1 MSEKI
6 KMKGRHVSFC
16 CSSYKKPQSNRAHPL
31 EIESYKKQLSEAYA
45 TLHFLMKKRVV
56 HSTPQTEMELARTNQ
71 LIQKLLDVLK
81 PNQVTP
87 SIPQERST
95 QTEGLRERPPISE
108 FDATDETSS
117 VSTGYIEAGQDI
129 AYTYLYFQDPEQDLD
144 ALAKKVGAMGRE
156 ELEEIAEVAMK
167 SDFEPE
173 IKEISDEI
181 KQKEPQSYD
190 ELVKDLNILLTTSPR
205 RLRGRR
211 PPTS

>member
-1 MSEKI
+1 
-6 KMKGRHVSFC
+6 MKGRHVSFC

-108 FDATDETSS
+108 FDATEESS
-117 VSTGYIEAGQDI
+117 SLDSYMDAGQDI
-129 AYTYLYFQDPEQDLD
+129 AYSYLYFQDPEQDLD
-144 ALAKKVGAMGRE
+144 ALAKKVGSMSIR
-156 ELEEIAEVAMK
+156 ELERYADLAMK
-167 SDFEPE
+167 SDFEPQ
-173 IKEISDEI
+173 IKEISAKI

-190 ELVKDLNILLTTSPR
+190 ELVKDLNILLTYR
-205 RLRGRR
+205 
-211 PPTS
+211 

>member
-1 MSEKI
+1 
-6 KMKGRHVSFC
+6 MKGRHVSFC

-45 TLHFLMKKRVV
+45 ILHFLMKKRVV

-108 FDATDETSS
+108 FDATDETSTEAS
-117 VSTGYIEAGQDI
+117 SLDSYMDAGQDI

-144 ALAKKVGAMGRE
+144 ALAKKVEFMGRR
-156 ELEEIAEVAMK
+156 ELERYADLAMK
-167 SDFEPE
+167 SDFEPQ
-173 IKEISDEI
+173 IKEISAKI
-181 KQKEPQSYD
+181 KEKEPQSYD
-190 ELVKDLNILLTTSPR
+190 ELVKDLNILLTYR
-205 RLRGRR
+205 
-211 PPTS
+211 

>member
-1 MSEKI
+1 
-6 KMKGRHVSFC
+6 MKGRHVSFC

-45 TLHFLMKKRVV
+45 ILHFLMKKRVV

-108 FDATDETSS
+108 FDATEESS
-117 VSTGYIEAGQDI
+117 SLDSYMDAGQDI

-144 ALAKKVGAMGRE
+144 ALAKKVEFMSIH
-156 ELEEIAEVAMK
+156 ELNRYADLAIK
-167 SDFEPE
+167 SDFGPQ
-173 IKEISDEI
+173 IKDIIDKI

-190 ELVKDLNILLTTSPR
+190 ELVKDLNILLTYR
-205 RLRGRR
+205 
-211 PPTS
+211 

>member
-1 MSEKI
+1 
-6 KMKGRHVSFC
+6 MKGRHVSFC

-45 TLHFLMKKRVV
+45 ILHFLMKKRVV
-56 HSTPQTEMELARTNQ
+56 HSTPQSEMELARTNQ

-108 FDATDETSS
+108 FDATDETSTEAS
-117 VSTGYIEAGQDI
+117 SLDSYMDAGQDI
-129 AYTYLYFQDPEQDLD
+129 AYSYLYFQDPEQDLD
-144 ALAKKVGAMGRE
+144 ALAKKVGAMSIRK
-156 ELEEIAEVAMK
+156 LERYADLAMK
-167 SDFEPE
+167 SDFEPQ
-173 IKEISDEI
+173 IKEISAKI

-190 ELVKDLNILLTTSPR
+190 ELVKDLNILLTNR
-205 RLRGRR
+205 
-211 PPTS
+211 

>member
-1 MSEKI
+1 
-6 KMKGRHVSFC
+6 MKGRHVSFC

-87 SIPQERST
+87 SIPQERAT

-108 FDATDETSS
+108 FDATDETSTERSS
-117 VSTGYIEAGQDI
+117 VSTMSYIDAGQDI
-129 AYTYLYFQDPEQDLD
+129 AYSYLYFQDPEQDLD
-144 ALAKKVGAMGRE
+144 ALAKKVGSMSIR
-156 ELEEIAEVAMK
+156 ELERYADLAMK
-167 SDFEPE
+167 SDFEPQ
-173 IKEISDEI
+173 IKEISAKI
-181 KQKEPQSYD
+181 KEKEPQSYD
-190 ELVKDLNILLTTSPR
+190 ELVKDLNILLTYR
-205 RLRGRR
+205 
-211 PPTS
+211 

>member
-1 MSEKI
+1 
-6 KMKGRHVSFC
+6 MKGRHVSFC

-108 FDATDETSS
+108 FDATDETSTERS
-117 VSTGYIEAGQDI
+117 SASTEDSKDPTYSAASESYIQAGQDI
-129 AYTYLYFQDPEQDLD
+129 AYTYLYFQNPSQDLE
-144 ALAKKVGAMGRE
+144 ALAKRVEFMSQRE
-156 ELEEIAEVAMK
+156 LDRYADLAMK
-167 SDFEPE
+167 SDFEPQ
-173 IKEISDEI
+173 IKDISAEI

-190 ELVKDLNILLTTSPR
+190 ELVKDLNILLTNR
-205 RLRGRR
+205 
-211 PPTS
+211 

>member
-1 MSEKI
+1 
-6 KMKGRHVSFC
+6 MKGRHVSFC
-16 CSSYKKPQSNRAHPL
+16 CSCYKKPQSNRAHPL

-45 TLHFLMKKRVV
+45 ILHFLMKKRVV

-108 FDATDETSS
+108 FDATEESS
-117 VSTGYIEAGQDI
+117 SLDSYMDAGQDI

-144 ALAKKVGAMGRE
+144 ALAKKVEFMGRR
-156 ELEEIAEVAMK
+156 ELERYADLAMK

-173 IKEISDEI
+173 IKEISAKI
-181 KQKEPQSYD
+181 KEKEPQSYD
-190 ELVKDLNILLTTSPR
+190 ELVKDLNILLTYR
-205 RLRGRR
+205 
-211 PPTS
+211 

>member
-87 SIPQERST
+87 SIPQERAT

-108 FDATDETSS
+108 FDATDETSTERSS
-117 VSTGYIEAGQDI
+117 VSTMSYIDAGQDI
-129 AYTYLYFQDPEQDLD
+129 AYSYLYFQDPEQDLD
-144 ALAKKVGAMGRE
+144 ALAKKVGSMSIR
-156 ELEEIAEVAMK
+156 ELERYADLAMK
-167 SDFEPE
+167 SDFEPQ
-173 IKEISDEI
+173 IKEISAKI
-181 KQKEPQSYD
+181 KEKEPQSYD
-190 ELVKDLNILLTTSPR
+190 ELVKDLNILLTYR
-205 RLRGRR
+205 
-211 PPTS
+211 

>member
-1 MSEKI
+1 
-6 KMKGRHVSFC
+6 MKGRHVSFC

-108 FDATDETSS
+108 FDATEESS
-117 VSTGYIEAGQDI
+117 SLDSYMDAGQDI
-129 AYTYLYFQDPEQDLD
+129 AYSYLYFQDPEQDLD
-144 ALAKKVGAMGRE
+144 ALAKKVGAMSIRK
-156 ELEEIAEVAMK
+156 LERYADLAMK
-167 SDFEPE
+167 SDFEPQ
-173 IKEISDEI
+173 IKEISAKI

-190 ELVKDLNILLTTSPR
+190 ELVKDLNILLTYR
-205 RLRGRR
+205 
-211 PPTS
+211 

>member
-1 MSEKI
+1 
-6 KMKGRHVSFC
+6 MKGRHVSFC

-45 TLHFLMKKRVV
+45 ILHFLMKKRVV

-108 FDATDETSS
+108 FDATDETSTEAS
-117 VSTGYIEAGQDI
+117 SLDSYMDAGQDI

-144 ALAKKVGAMGRE
+144 ALAKKVEFMGRR
-156 ELEEIAEVAMK
+156 ELERYADLAMK

-173 IKEISDEI
+173 IKEISAKI

-190 ELVKDLNILLTTSPR
+190 ELVKDLNILLTNR
-205 RLRGRR
+205 
-211 PPTS
+211 

>member
-1 MSEKI
+1 
-6 KMKGRHVSFC
+6 MKGRHVSFC

-45 TLHFLMKKRVV
+45 ILHFLMKKRVV

-108 FDATDETSS
+108 FDATEESS
-117 VSTGYIEAGQDI
+117 SLDSYMDAGQDI

-144 ALAKKVGAMGRE
+144 ALAKKVEFMSIRE
-156 ELEEIAEVAMK
+156 LNRYADLAMK

-173 IKEISDEI
+173 IKEISAKI

-190 ELVKDLNILLTTSPR
+190 ELVKDLNILLTYR
-205 RLRGRR
+205 
-211 PPTS
+211 

>member
-1 MSEKI
+1 
-6 KMKGRHVSFC
+6 MKGRHVSFC

-45 TLHFLMKKRVV
+45 ILHFLMKKRVV

-108 FDATDETSS
+108 FDATDETSTEAS
-117 VSTGYIEAGQDI
+117 SLDSYMDAGQDI
-129 AYTYLYFQDPEQDLD
+129 AYSYLYFQDPEQDLD
-144 ALAKKVGAMGRE
+144 ALAKKVEFMSIH
-156 ELEEIAEVAMK
+156 ELNRYADLAIK
-167 SDFEPE
+167 SDFGPQMKD
-173 IKEISDEI
+173 IIDKI

-190 ELVKDLNILLTTSPR
+190 ELVKDLNILLTYR
-205 RLRGRR
+205 
-211 PPTS
+211 

>member
-1 MSEKI
+1 
-6 KMKGRHVSFC
+6 MKGRHVSFC

-108 FDATDETSS
+108 FDATDETSTERS
-117 VSTGYIEAGQDI
+117 SASTEDSKDPTYSAASESYIQAGQDI
-129 AYTYLYFQDPEQDLD
+129 AYTYLYFQNPSQDLE
-144 ALAKKVGAMGRE
+144 ALAKRVEFMSQRE
-156 ELEEIAEVAMK
+156 LDRYADLAMK
-167 SDFEPE
+167 SDFEPQ
-173 IKEISDEI
+173 IKDISAEI
-181 KQKEPQSYD
+181 KQKEPQSYE
-190 ELVKDLNILLTTSPR
+190 ELVRDLNILLTNR
-205 RLRGRR
+205 
-211 PPTS
+211 

>member
-1 MSEKI
+1 
-6 KMKGRHVSFC
+6 MKGRHVSFC

-108 FDATDETSS
+108 FDATEESS
-117 VSTGYIEAGQDI
+117 SLDSYMDAGQDI

-144 ALAKKVGAMGRE
+144 ALAKKVDSMSIR
-156 ELEEIAEVAMK
+156 ELERYADLAMK
-167 SDFEPE
+167 SDFEPQ
-173 IKEISDEI
+173 IKEIIAKI

-190 ELVKDLNILLTTSPR
+190 ELVKDLNILLTYR
-205 RLRGRR
+205 
-211 PPTS
+211 

>member
-1 MSEKI
+1 
-6 KMKGRHVSFC
+6 MKGRHVSFC

-95 QTEGLRERPPISE
+95 QTEGLRERPSASLMRLMRPRL
-108 FDATDETSS
+108 
-117 VSTGYIEAGQDI
+117 STRA
-129 AYTYLYFQDPEQDLD
+129 
-144 ALAKKVGAMGRE
+144 
-156 ELEEIAEVAMK
+156 
-167 SDFEPE
+167 
-173 IKEISDEI
+173 
-181 KQKEPQSYD
+181 
-190 ELVKDLNILLTTSPR
+190 
-205 RLRGRR
+205 
-211 PPTS
+211 

>member
-1 MSEKI
+1 
-6 KMKGRHVSFC
+6 MKGRHVSFC

-95 QTEGLRERPPISE
+95 QTEGTGERPPISE
-108 FDATDETSS
+108 FDATEETSS
-117 VSTGYIEAGQDI
+117 VSTETYILAGQDI
-129 AYTYLYFQDPEQDLD
+129 AYSYLYFQDPEQDLD
-144 ALAKKVGAMGRE
+144 ALAKKVGSMSRR
-156 ELEEIAEVAMK
+156 ELERYADLAMK
-167 SDFEPE
+167 SDFEPQ
-173 IKEISDEI
+173 IKDISAEI

-190 ELVKDLNILLTTSPR
+190 ELVKDLNILLTNK
-205 RLRGRR
+205 
-211 PPTS
+211 

>member
-1 MSEKI
+1 
-6 KMKGRHVSFC
+6 MKGRHVSFC

-108 FDATDETSS
+108 FDATDETSTERS
-117 VSTGYIEAGQDI
+117 SASTEDSKDPTYSAASESYIQAGQDI
-129 AYTYLYFQDPEQDLD
+129 AYTYLYFQNPSQDLE
-144 ALAKKVGAMGRE
+144 ALAKRVEFMSQRE
-156 ELEEIAEVAMK
+156 LDRYADLAMK
-167 SDFEPE
+167 SDFEPQ
-173 IKEISDEI
+173 IKDISAEI
-181 KQKEPQSYD
+181 KQKEPQF
-190 ELVKDLNILLTTSPR
+190 ITSGTCPKI
-205 RLRGRR
+205 
-211 PPTS
+211 

>member
-1 MSEKI
+1 
-6 KMKGRHVSFC
+6 MKGRHVSFC

-45 TLHFLMKKRVV
+45 ILHFLMKKRVV

-108 FDATDETSS
+108 FDATEESS
-117 VSTGYIEAGQDI
+117 SLDSYMDAGQDI
-129 AYTYLYFQDPEQDLD
+129 AYSYLYFQDPEQDLD
-144 ALAKKVGAMGRE
+144 ALAKKVGSMSIR
-156 ELEEIAEVAMK
+156 ELERYADLAMK
-167 SDFEPE
+167 SDFEPQ
-173 IKEISDEI
+173 IKEISAKI
-181 KQKEPQSYD
+181 KEKEPQSYD
-190 ELVKDLNILLTTSPR
+190 ELVKDLNILLTNR
-205 RLRGRR
+205 
-211 PPTS
+211 

>member
-1 MSEKI
+1 
-6 KMKGRHVSFC
+6 MKGRHVSFC

-87 SIPQERST
+87 SIPQERAT

-108 FDATDETSS
+108 FDATDETSTERSS
-117 VSTGYIEAGQDI
+117 VSTMSYIDAGQDI
-129 AYTYLYFQDPEQDLD
+129 AYSYLYFQDPEQDLD
-144 ALAKKVGAMGRE
+144 ALAKKVGSMSIR
-156 ELEEIAEVAMK
+156 ELERYADLAMK
-167 SDFEPE
+167 SDFEPQ
-173 IKEISDEI
+173 IKEISAKI
-181 KQKEPQSYD
+181 KEKEPQSYD
-190 ELVKDLNILLTTSPR
+190 ELVKDLNILLTNR
-205 RLRGRR
+205 
-211 PPTS
+211 

>member
-1 MSEKI
+1 
-6 KMKGRHVSFC
+6 MKGRHVSFC
-16 CSSYKKPQSNRAHPL
+16 CSCYKKPQSNRAHPL

-108 FDATDETSS
+108 FDATDETSTERSS
-117 VSTGYIEAGQDI
+117 VSTEYMDAGRSI
-129 AYTYLYFQDPEQDLD
+129 AYTYFYFQDPEQDLD
-144 ALAKKVGAMGRE
+144 TLAKKVGAMGRE

-167 SDFEPE
+167 SDFGPD
-173 IKEISDEI
+173 IKDINAEI

-190 ELVKDLNILLTTSPR
+190 ELVKDLNILLTNR
-205 RLRGRR
+205 
-211 PPTS
+211 

>member
-1 MSEKI
+1 
-6 KMKGRHVSFC
+6 MKGRHVSFC

-45 TLHFLMKKRVV
+45 ILHFLMKKRVV

-108 FDATDETSS
+108 FDATEESS
-117 VSTGYIEAGQDI
+117 SLDSYMDAGQDI

-144 ALAKKVGAMGRE
+144 ALAKKVEFMGRR
-156 ELEEIAEVAMK
+156 ELERYADLAMK

-173 IKEISDEI
+173 IKEISAKI

-190 ELVKDLNILLTTSPR
+190 ELVKDLNILLTNR
-205 RLRGRR
+205 
-211 PPTS
+211 

>member
-1 MSEKI
+1 
-6 KMKGRHVSFC
+6 MKGRHVSFC

-87 SIPQERST
+87 SIPQERAT

-108 FDATDETSS
+108 FDATDETSTERS
-117 VSTGYIEAGQDI
+117 SASTEDSKDPTYSAASESYIQAGQDI
-129 AYTYLYFQDPEQDLD
+129 AYTYLYFQNPSQDLE
-144 ALAKKVGAMGRE
+144 ALAKRVEFMSQRE
-156 ELEEIAEVAMK
+156 LDRYADLAMK
-167 SDFEPE
+167 SDFEPQ
-173 IKEISDEI
+173 IKDISAEI
-181 KQKEPQSYD
+181 KQKEPQSYE
-190 ELVKDLNILLTTSPR
+190 ELVRDLNILLTNR
-205 RLRGRR
+205 
-211 PPTS
+211 

>member
-1 MSEKI
+1 
-6 KMKGRHVSFC
+6 MKGRHVSFC

-45 TLHFLMKKRVV
+45 ILHFLMKKRVV

-108 FDATDETSS
+108 FDATDETSTEAS
-117 VSTGYIEAGQDI
+117 SLDSYMDAGQDI
-129 AYTYLYFQDPEQDLD
+129 AYSYLYFQDPEQDLD
-144 ALAKKVGAMGRE
+144 ALAKKVEFMRRR
-156 ELEEIAEVAMK
+156 ELERYADLAMK
-167 SDFEPE
+167 SDFEPQ
-173 IKEISDEI
+173 IKEISAKI

-190 ELVKDLNILLTTSPR
+190 ELVKDLNILLTYR
-205 RLRGRR
+205 
-211 PPTS
+211 

>member
-1 MSEKI
+1 
-6 KMKGRHVSFC
+6 MKGRHVSFC

-45 TLHFLMKKRVV
+45 ILHFLMKKRVV

-108 FDATDETSS
+108 FDATEESS
-117 VSTGYIEAGQDI
+117 SLDSYMDAGQDI
-129 AYTYLYFQDPEQDLD
+129 AYSYLYFQDPEQDLD
-144 ALAKKVGAMGRE
+144 ALAKKVEFMSIH
-156 ELEEIAEVAMK
+156 ELNRYADLAIK
-167 SDFEPE
+167 SDFGPQ
-173 IKEISDEI
+173 IKDIIDKI

-190 ELVKDLNILLTTSPR
+190 ELVKDLNILLTYR
-205 RLRGRR
+205 
-211 PPTS
+211 

>member
-1 MSEKI
+1 
-6 KMKGRHVSFC
+6 MKGRHVSFC

-45 TLHFLMKKRVV
+45 ILHFLMKKRVV

-108 FDATDETSS
+108 FDATEESS
-117 VSTGYIEAGQDI
+117 SLDSYMDAGQDI

-144 ALAKKVGAMGRE
+144 ALAKKVGSMSIR
-156 ELEEIAEVAMK
+156 ELERYADLAMK
-167 SDFEPE
+167 SDFEPQ
-173 IKEISDEI
+173 IKEISAKI
-181 KQKEPQSYD
+181 KEKEPQSYD
-190 ELVKDLNILLTTSPR
+190 ELVKDLNILLTYR
-205 RLRGRR
+205 
-211 PPTS
+211 

>member
-1 MSEKI
+1 
-6 KMKGRHVSFC
+6 MKGRHVSFC

-87 SIPQERST
+87 SIPQERAT

-108 FDATDETSS
+108 FDATDETSTERSSLS
-117 VSTGYIEAGQDI
+117 VDSYMAAGQDI

-144 ALAKKVGAMGRE
+144 ALAKKVEFMGRR
-156 ELEEIAEVAMK
+156 ELERYADLAMK
-167 SDFEPE
+167 SDFEPQ
-173 IKEISDEI
+173 IKDISAEI
-181 KQKEPQSYD
+181 KQKEPQSYE
-190 ELVKDLNILLTTSPR
+190 ELVRDLNILLTNR
-205 RLRGRR
+205 
-211 PPTS
+211 

>member
-1 MSEKI
+1 
-6 KMKGRHVSFC
+6 MKGRHVSFC

-95 QTEGLRERPPISE
+95 QTERPPISE
-108 FDATDETSS
+108 FDATDESSTEYSS
-117 VSTGYIEAGQDI
+117 VSTETYILAGQDI
-129 AYTYLYFQDPEQDLD
+129 AYSYLYFQDPEQDLD
-144 ALAKKVGAMGRE
+144 ALAKKVGSMSRR
-156 ELEEIAEVAMK
+156 ELERYAELAQK
-167 SDFEPE
+167 SDFEPQ
-173 IKEISDEI
+173 IKDISAEI

-190 ELVKDLNILLTTSPR
+190 ELVKDLNILLTNR
-205 RLRGRR
+205 
-211 PPTS
+211 

>member
-1 MSEKI
+1 
-6 KMKGRHVSFC
+6 MKGRHVSFC

-45 TLHFLMKKRVV
+45 ILHFLMKKRVV

-108 FDATDETSS
+108 FDATEESS
-117 VSTGYIEAGQDI
+117 SLDSYMDAGQDI
-129 AYTYLYFQDPEQDLD
+129 AYSYLYFQDPEQDLD
-144 ALAKKVGAMGRE
+144 ALAKKVGSMSIR
-156 ELEEIAEVAMK
+156 ELERYADLAMK
-167 SDFEPE
+167 SDFEPQ
-173 IKEISDEI
+173 IKEISAKI
-181 KQKEPQSYD
+181 KEKEPQSYD
-190 ELVKDLNILLTTSPR
+190 ELVKDLNILLTYR
-205 RLRGRR
+205 
-211 PPTS
+211 

>member
-1 MSEKI
+1 
-6 KMKGRHVSFC
+6 MKGRHVSFC

-45 TLHFLMKKRVV
+45 ILHFLMKKRVV

-108 FDATDETSS
+108 FDATDETSTEAS
-117 VSTGYIEAGQDI
+117 SLDSYMDAGQDI
-129 AYTYLYFQDPEQDLD
+129 AYSYLYFQDPEQDLD
-144 ALAKKVGAMGRE
+144 ALAKKVEYMSRR
-156 ELEEIAEVAMK
+156 ELERYADLAMK
-167 SDFEPE
+167 SDFEPQ
-173 IKEISDEI
+173 IKEISAKI
-181 KQKEPQSYD
+181 KEKEPQSYD
-190 ELVKDLNILLTTSPR
+190 ELVKDLNILLTYR
-205 RLRGRR
+205 
-211 PPTS
+211 

>member
-1 MSEKI
+1 
-6 KMKGRHVSFC
+6 MKGRHVSFC

-87 SIPQERST
+87 SIPQERAT

-108 FDATDETSS
+108 FDATDETSTEAS
-117 VSTGYIEAGQDI
+117 SLDSYMDAGQDI
-129 AYTYLYFQDPEQDLD
+129 AYSYLYFQDPEQDLD
-144 ALAKKVGAMGRE
+144 ALAKKVEYMSRR
-156 ELEEIAEVAMK
+156 ELERYADLAMK
-167 SDFEPE
+167 SDFEPQ
-173 IKEISDEI
+173 IKEISAKI
-181 KQKEPQSYD
+181 KEKEPQSYD
-190 ELVKDLNILLTTSPR
+190 ELVKDLNILLTYR
-205 RLRGRR
+205 
-211 PPTS
+211 

>member
-1 MSEKI
+1 
-6 KMKGRHVSFC
+6 MKGRHVSFC

-45 TLHFLMKKRVV
+45 ILHFLMKKRVV

-108 FDATDETSS
+108 FDATEESS
-117 VSTGYIEAGQDI
+117 SLDSYMDAGQDI
-129 AYTYLYFQDPEQDLD
+129 AYSYLYFQDPEQDLD
-144 ALAKKVGAMGRE
+144 ALAKKVGSMSIR
-156 ELEEIAEVAMK
+156 ELERYADLAMK
-167 SDFEPE
+167 SDFEPQ
-173 IKEISDEI
+173 IKEISAKI

-190 ELVKDLNILLTTSPR
+190 ELVKDLNILLTYR
-205 RLRGRR
+205 
-211 PPTS
+211 

>member
-1 MSEKI
+1 
-6 KMKGRHVSFC
+6 MKGRHVSFC

-95 QTEGLRERPPISE
+95 QTERPPISE
-108 FDATDETSS
+108 FDATEYSS
-117 VSTGYIEAGQDI
+117 VSTETYIQAGQDI
-129 AYTYLYFQDPEQDLD
+129 AYSYLYFQDPEQDLD
-144 ALAKKVGAMGRE
+144 ALAKKVGSMSRR
-156 ELEEIAEVAMK
+156 ELERYGDLAMK
-167 SDFEPE
+167 SDFEPQIKDISAE
-173 IKEISDEI
+173 IK
-181 KQKEPQSYD
+181 KKEPQSYD
-190 ELVKDLNILLTTSPR
+190 ELVKDLNILLTNR
-205 RLRGRR
+205 
-211 PPTS
+211 

>member
-1 MSEKI
+1 
-6 KMKGRHVSFC
+6 MKGRHVSFC

-45 TLHFLMKKRVV
+45 ILHFLMKKRVV

-108 FDATDETSS
+108 FDATDETSTEAS
-117 VSTGYIEAGQDI
+117 SLDSYMDAGQDI
-129 AYTYLYFQDPEQDLD
+129 AYSYLYFQDPEQDLD
-144 ALAKKVGAMGRE
+144 ALAKKVEFMGRR
-156 ELEEIAEVAMK
+156 ELERYADLAMK

-173 IKEISDEI
+173 IKEISAKI

-190 ELVKDLNILLTTSPR
+190 ELVKDLNILLTYR
-205 RLRGRR
+205 
-211 PPTS
+211 

>member
-1 MSEKI
+1 
-6 KMKGRHVSFC
+6 MKGRHVSFC

-45 TLHFLMKKRVV
+45 ILHFLMKKRVV

-108 FDATDETSS
+108 FDATDETSTEAS
-117 VSTGYIEAGQDI
+117 SLDSYMDAGQDI
-129 AYTYLYFQDPEQDLD
+129 AYSYLYFQDPEQDLD
-144 ALAKKVGAMGRE
+144 ALAKKVEFMSIH
-156 ELEEIAEVAMK
+156 ELNRYADLAIK
-167 SDFEPE
+167 SDFGPQ
-173 IKEISDEI
+173 IKDIIDKI

-190 ELVKDLNILLTTSPR
+190 ELVKDLNILLTYR
-205 RLRGRR
+205 
-211 PPTS
+211 

>member
-1 MSEKI
+1 
-6 KMKGRHVSFC
+6 MKGRHVSFC

-108 FDATDETSS
+108 FDATDETSTERSS
-117 VSTGYIEAGQDI
+117 VSTMSYIDAGQDI
-129 AYTYLYFQDPEQDLD
+129 AYSYLYFQDPEQDLD
-144 ALAKKVGAMGRE
+144 ALAKKVGSMSIR
-156 ELEEIAEVAMK
+156 ELERYADLAMK
-167 SDFEPE
+167 SDFEPQ
-173 IKEISDEI
+173 IKEISAKI
-181 KQKEPQSYD
+181 KEKEPQSYD
-190 ELVKDLNILLTTSPR
+190 ELVKDLNILLTYR
-205 RLRGRR
+205 
-211 PPTS
+211 